1 VLRLLRIA
9 VTMWILVV
17 LQTTLVPPLR
27 IAGVGPDLPL
37 LLVLLIALQEGAAGG
52 ALAGFLAGLFVD
64 LNAPQTLGLTSLV
77 NSLVAFAVGML
88 GEHLVRNS
96 ALTRLAVALVA
107 VLVRDLGLVLA
118 TEPGDLGHLLFR
130 SVIPGAVYT
139 AAIAVPVIAGLEKA
153 VGSQEEPR
161 GRR

>member
-1 VLRLLRIA
+1 
-9 VTMWILVV
+9 MWGLVI

-64 LNAPQTLGLTSLV
+64 LNAPQMLGLTSLV
-77 NSLVAFAVGML
+77 NSLVGFAVGTL
-88 GEHLVRNS
+88 GDHLVRNS
-96 ALTRLAVALVA
+96 APTRLVVALVA
-107 VLVRDLGLVLA
+107 VLARDLGLVIA
-118 TEPGDLGHLLFR
+118 TEPGDLGHLLLR
-130 SVIPGAVYT
+130 SVLPGAIYT
-139 AAIAVPVIAGLEKA
+139 AAIAVPIMIALEKA
-153 VGSQEEPR
+153 VGTQEEPR

>member
-1 VLRLLRIA
+1 MLRLLRIA
-9 VTMWILVV
+9 VTMWLLVV

-37 LLVLLIALQEGAAGG
+37 LLVLLLALQEGAAGG

-64 LNAPQTLGLTSLV
+64 LNAPQALGVTSLV
-77 NSLVAFAVGML
+77 NALVGFGVGLL

-96 ALTRLAVALVA
+96 APTRLVVALA
-107 VLVRDLGLVLA
+107 ATFVRGLGLVIA

-130 SVIPGAVYT
+130 SVLPGAIYT
-139 AAIAVPVIAGLEKA
+139 AVIAVPVIALLEKA